1 MDPKHDAKTPPETP
15 RKAVPAPKRRFRLE
29 KLEERIAP
37 AGHYNP
43 QSKWV
48 GGGGGGGG
56 SATSS
61 GSSGSGTSGSY

>member
-1 MDPKHDAKTPPETP
+1 MNKHDTVRKSEPPTAS
-15 RKAVPAPKRRFRLE
+15 RRRFRLE

-48 GGGGGGGG
+48 GGSSPGGGGG
-56 SATSS
+56 SGTSS
-61 GSSGSGTSGSY
+61 GLSGDSYTTIF